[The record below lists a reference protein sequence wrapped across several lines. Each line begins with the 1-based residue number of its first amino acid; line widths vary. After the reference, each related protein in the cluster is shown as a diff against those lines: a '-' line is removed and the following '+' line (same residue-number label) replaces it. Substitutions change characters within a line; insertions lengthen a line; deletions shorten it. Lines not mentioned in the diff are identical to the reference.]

1 MLDLLAQRRPHRADA
16 ARNFDALVAAARD
29 VFAELGANASMDE
42 VARRAGVG
50 NATLYRNFPTREA
63 LVEVVYLS
71 EVQTVCEYAE
81 ELAGADDPFGALVA
95 WLRRFVGLAS
105 TKRVL
110 IEGLAFNPNAY
121 PAARDAIYAAGGS
134 LIARAQQAGQV
145 DPILDIDDVMRF
157 AIGVSVGV
165 YRDDDQ
171 RERVFRAAVK
181 GIGADA

>member
-1 MLDLLAQRRPHRADA
+1 MRDLLAQRRPHRADA

-29 VFAELGANASMDE
+29 AFAELGADASMDE
-42 VARRAGVG
+42 IARRAGVG
-50 NATLYRNFPTREA
+50 NATLYRNFPTRDA

-71 EVQTVCEYAE
+71 EVQAVCEYAE

-95 WLRRFVGLAS
+95 WLRRFVELAN
-105 TKRVL
+105 TKRAL

-121 PAARDAIYAAGGS
+121 PVARDALYAAGGS
-134 LIARAQQAGQV
+134 LIAHAHEAGQV
-145 DPILDIDDVMRF
+145 DPSLDIDDVMRF

-165 YRDDDQ
+165 YRNDDQ

-181 GIGADA
+181 GIAG